1 MINRH
6 CNCGCDE
13 SDFDPSDYTTSSTD
27 CFIILECGDYIL
39 QESGCKI
46 LKEIQ

>member
-13 SDFDPSDYTTSSTD
+13 SD